1 MRRCI
6 GPRLNLFPIVR
17 RCTGKAEFF
26 LLAAWLYAPIIL
38 RVAQWWQDPNY
49 THGFFV
55 PIFSLFLIWEK
66 RSALAALPVKPAW
79 SGLVILLFALIALA
93 LGNMSSDFFFAASRF
108 CF

>member
-1 MRRCI
+1 MRRFM
-6 GPRLNLFPIVR
+6 GPRLSLFRGRTATYWQGGIL
-17 RCTGKAEFF
+17 F
-26 LLAAWLYAPIIL
+26 LLAVWLYAPIVL
-38 RVAQWWQDPNY
+38 RVARGWWQNPNY

-93 LGNMSSDFFFAASRF
+93 LGTVSSEFFLCRLSI
-108 CF
+108 